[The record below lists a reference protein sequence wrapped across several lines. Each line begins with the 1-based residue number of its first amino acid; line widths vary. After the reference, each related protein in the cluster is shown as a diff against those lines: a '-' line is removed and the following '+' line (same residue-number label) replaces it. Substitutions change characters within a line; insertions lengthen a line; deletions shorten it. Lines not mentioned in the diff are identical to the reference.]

1 MIDAVKALVVVLA
14 FSGSVF
20 LLCQFNRQFLVA
32 RPQDLLVR
40 QICWLSITSA
50 LFLSGDFWIFLL
62 FSTIILLYAVSR
74 DTNPLAL
81 YALLLMVAPP
91 LRVKVPGFG
100 MLNFLFDIDI
110 LRLLSI
116 LVICSVIPRIGSAK
130 PQAVDYFVAT
140 YILIGLFILFTGDVF
155 TSALRGSFYL
165 VLDIALPY
173 AVASRVVK
181 NRTQLLEVIEAFC
194 LGAIIIALIAVF
206 ETIKGWLLYGSVE
219 RFLQVPWAYS
229 NYMRREDFLRA
240 SASLGHPIVMSYLLT
255 IGFLFWFALK
265 DQFKKIPVLWWL
277 GLISLF
283 AGSIAGFSRGPVVGL
298 VAGGLLLGATAAVR
312 YLENLRV
319 LAFLGLAVLG
329 VLSSSLWDIIKPYVP
344 FVGSVD
350 AFNVDYR
357 ERLIENSIE
366 LIKMSPWF
374 GVPGFYSRLADMG
387 MVQGEG
393 IVDVVNTYIGIAL
406 AWGVPACITFALV
419 FLVLMLQ
426 ILKIRIQAGQQA
438 NQAQYVALGASL
450 LGALGATMVTLG
462 TTSSILAIPAV
473 YWLVVGIAVSFL
485 RISSSPVSDRLQQ
498 VENDY
503 RSLR

>member
-1 MIDAVKALVVVLA
+1 M
-14 FSGSVF
+14 
-20 LLCQFNRQFLVA
+20 
-32 RPQDLLVR
+32 
-40 QICWLSITSA
+40 QI
-50 LFLSGDFWIFLL
+50 
-62 FSTIILLYAVSR
+62 
-74 DTNPLAL
+74 
-81 YALLLMVAPP
+81 
-91 LRVKVPGFG
+91 PGFG
-100 MLNFLFDIDI
+100 ILNFLFDIDI

-116 LVICSVIPRIGSAK
+116 LVICATIPRIGAIK
-130 PQAVDYFVAT
+130 PEAVDYCVAT

-165 VLDIALPY
+165 FVDIALPY
-173 AVASRVVK
+173 LVASRVVK
-181 NRTQLLEVIEAFC
+181 TRTQLLEVIEAFC

-206 ETIKGWLLYGSVE
+206 ETVKGWLLYGSVE
-219 RFLQVPWAYS
+219 RFLQVPWNYS
-229 NYMRREDFLRA
+229 NYMRREDFLRS

-265 DQFKKIPVLWWL
+265 DQFKEIPVWWWI

-298 VAGGLLLGATAAVR
+298 VTGGLLLGATASVR
-312 YLENLRV
+312 YVENLKV
-319 LAFLGLAVLG
+319 LAFFGLALLV
-329 VLSSSLWDIIKPYVP
+329 VLSSSLWEVVKPYVP

-406 AWGVPACITFALV
+406 AWGVPASIAFALV
-419 FLVLMLQ
+419 FLVLMLR
-426 ILKIRIQAGQQA
+426 ILKIRLQSGQQA
-438 NQAQYVALGASL
+438 SRAQYVALGASL
-450 LGALGATMVTLG
+450 LGALGATLVTLG
-462 TTSSILAIPAV
+462 TTSSILALPAV
-473 YWLVVGIAVSFL
+473 YWLVAGIAVAYL
-485 RISSSPVSDRLQQ
+485 RIASSPVSDRLQQ